1 MGVRVAGEFLVCSK
15 SSNFYIAPCSRTGRM
30 PVPQKLNFLVG
41 WASCPPL
48 KGLLK
53 IVQYIAFLRKMRYD
67 WA

>member
-41 WASCPPL
+41 WAGEPAPERL
-48 KGLLK
+48 IENGA
-53 IVQYIAFLRKMRYD
+53 I
-67 WA
+67 